1 MNPALFL
8 KGLSGSTTCFYLPVP
23 MGKVLVFVF
32 QAHDDKDQPGIK
44 RWRQGWLKG
53 DSGRNSL
60 DVGKSGEDLYPLA
73 CSTRNCIYVIKCRK
87 PVEAGH

>member
-8 KGLSGSTTCFYLPVP
+8 KGLSGSAMCTYLSVP

-32 QAHDDKDQPGIK
+32 HAHDDEDQTRIK
-44 RWRQGWLKG
+44 RWRQGWLKD

-60 DVGKSGEDLYPLA
+60 DVGKSGESLYPLA
-73 CSTRNCIYVIKCRK
+73 CSTHNCIYVIKCRK
-87 PVEAGH
+87 PFKAGY

>member
-8 KGLSGSTTCFYLPVP
+8 KGLSVSATCFYLSVS

-32 QAHDDKDQPGIK
+32 QAHDEEDQTGIK
-44 RWRQGWLKG
+44 RWRQGWLKD
-53 DSGRNSL
+53 DSGRISL

-73 CSTRNCIYVIKCRK
+73 CSTHNCIYVIKCRK
-87 PVEAGH
+87 PVKAGY